1 MSTSTSQNVMPL
13 QMGVKAGTVHF
24 TCGVNV
30 GVALNCMIPHWHK
43 PYLSMSYKSMALHA
57 YGRISNASSVCGSFS
72 GYIFTLGV
80 DHVIKGQE
88 AEDYRFGAMC
98 RLCAPH
104 IPNLFTHV
112 AYAVDYK
119 FMLKSPKLFFVFYS
133 VLWVIGRTSGMPKP
147 TSVIPKHSVL
157 GDSPQPAV
165 AVNKIC
171 RLHTMSG

>member
-1 MSTSTSQNVMPL
+1 
-13 QMGVKAGTVHF
+13 
-24 TCGVNV
+24 
-30 GVALNCMIPHWHK
+30 
-43 PYLSMSYKSMALHA
+43 MALHA
-57 YGRISNASSVCGSFS
+57 YGRISNASSVCSSFS

-119 FMLKSPKLFFVFYS
+119 FMLKSPELFFVFYS
-133 VLWVIGRTSGMPKP
+133 VLCWVIGRTSGMPKP

-157 GDSPQPAV
+157 WDSPQPAV